1 MNGVFLML
9 GGNLGDVATTFN
21 QAVSLLNASSVKV
34 LRCSKYFITPA
45 WPDPSQPEYLNMAVE
60 VEWDGTP
67 DELLAITQS
76 VEHEL
81 GRVRSVRNANRTLD
95 IDIVLFGSKV
105 LDTELLQVP
114 HPRMHER
121 LFVLDPLCDLAPDFI
136 HPILGEK
143 LEVLRFS
150 LKNG

>member
-1 MNGVFLML
+1 ML
-9 GGNLGDVATTFN
+9 GGNLGDVSATFN
-21 QAVSLLNASSVKV
+21 QAIALLNASSVRV
-34 LRCSKYFITPA
+34 LRCSSHYITPA

-95 IDIVLFGSKV
+95 IDIVLFGSKL
-105 LDTELLQVP
+105 LDTELLKVP

-143 LEVLRFS
+143 LEVLRLS